1 MFDRMLDIAEQMLLR
16 WERFGADSVIEVT
29 EDMTRMTLDT
39 IALCAFDYRFNSFY
53 QREMHP
59 FIGAMV
65 DALAEAGARTR
76 RPELASKMLLRTKRA
91 YEDDLALMRE
101 IADALIAERKR
112 DPDAAQKKDLLGL
125 MLQGRDPVTGE
136 GLSDENIRF
145 QLVTFLIAG
154 ARDDER
160 AAVVRDLLPGQEPAR
175 PAEGARRG
183 RCRLRRRAA
192 ARRAHRQ
199 APLRRAGADGDA
211 AAVADRAGVSAEG
224 ARGHRDRWTL
234 CDHQA
239 RHDHGADPGAAS
251 RHLGLGR

>member
-1 MFDRMLDIAEQMLLR
+1 LR
-16 WERFGADSVIEVT
+16 SG
-29 EDMTRMTLDT
+29 
-39 IALCAFDYRFNSFY
+39 AFDYRFNSFY

-154 ARDDER
+154 HETTSGLLSFATYFLVKNPRVLQKARAEVD
-160 AAVVRDLLPGQEPAR
+160 AVFG
-175 PAEGARRG
+175 
-183 RCRLRRRAA
+183 
-192 ARRAHRQ
+192 
-199 APLRRAGADGDA
+199 
-211 AAVADRAGVSAEG
+211 
-224 ARGHRDRWTL
+224 
-234 CDHQA
+234 
-239 RHDHGADPGAAS
+239 
-251 RHLGLGR
+251 